1 MRRNKSDS
9 PYALTDLQLRL
20 EGDLLG
26 RGTMLDLPHQQ
37 LDALE
42 RDLLAGLDDGGHHRH
57 TVADIEMPSK
67 PMTDTSSAPEPALT
81 SAGWHRKR

>member
-1 MRRNKSDS
+1 MIYTFRLAAEMRRNKSDS

-26 RGTMLDLPHQQ
+26 RGAMLDLPHQQ

-42 RDLLAGLDDGGHHRH
+42 RDLLAGLTMVVITG
-57 TVADIEMPSK
+57 TQ
-67 PMTDTSSAPEPALT
+67 
-81 SAGWHRKR
+81 